1 MPAAGDDDGGTLTLR
16 HATRVGAYVARELAN
31 DAGLLVFE
39 LGAGLAGVVGLGLY
53 EGALVFKQGVGGGPV
68 VPPQPLRYALWT
80 TLPSVAGRP
89 LPSDAVL
96 RSLLNLPP
104 LSAANASTRSAS
116 HEAALAGTTAL
127 KVRNIQAGRHVVALA
142 TIVGVTLQIGASIQ
156 RGRQHYQAQVQEG
169 REPPLAPPQAVRI
182 SHRPPA
188 CTGTAPAF
196 HVGIAS
202 GTHDRVPWWAGEG
215 GVLGTVPQ
223 RWWTRAEWIQ
233 DPREWAQ
240 LLPSPTV
247 ASFHYSKTAPLFLE
261 AEVAASERPRGLSL
275 ELALESLRAGGRA
288 SSSSVKG
295 GMEGVVRILLAG
307 GEVLRGPI
315 RRGVEESG
323 AVDLLVDGEA
333 AVAVAV
339 LAWMEKTPYA
349 SAWSALAAQRTR
361 EEEAKISA
369 RREGNAFL
377 WKGYESVNAWVER
390 VPVSSSVERPWRWLA
405 HTWESVGR
413 RLRWLIKGG
422 VTARDALEEYK
433 VVVLVHDADSARLG
447 QRMKMKELLQGAGW
461 DVWGPGTSA
470 SRLVRDKDALVPV
483 LVFCQ
488 DDATTL
494 ERARFLVRAGRPPQ
508 LTCALLEDPES
519 ASPWLGEGGREG
531 GGGDDR
537 PTVLS
542 MADVH
547 DSLFAFVRGRVKE
560 GRGLGEIQREL
571 DASTRLCPT
580 SSSSAPSIYR

>member
-1 MPAAGDDDGGTLTLR
+1 MPAAGDGDGGGAPTLR
-16 HATRVGAYVARELAN
+16 HATRVVAYVSRELAN
-31 DAGLLVFE
+31 DAGLLAFE
-39 LGAGLAGVVGLGLY
+39 LGAGLAGVVGLGVY
-53 EGALVFKQGVGGGPV
+53 EGTLVFKQGVGGGAV

-104 LSAANASTRSAS
+104 LSAATASTRSAS
-116 HEAALAGTTAL
+116 HEAASAGTTAM

-142 TIVGVTLQIGASIQ
+142 TVVGVTLQIGASIQ
-156 RGRQHYQAQVQEG
+156 RGRQHYQAKVQEG

-188 CTGTAPAF
+188 PTGTAPAF
-196 HVGIAS
+196 HVTVAS
-202 GTHDRVPWWAGEG
+202 GPQDRVPWWAGEG
-215 GVLGTVPQ
+215 GVLGAVPQ

-240 LLPSPTV
+240 LLPSPAV
-247 ASFHYSKTAPLFLE
+247 ASFHYSKTVPLFLE
-261 AEVAASERPRGLSL
+261 AEVAAAERPRGLSL

-288 SSSSVKG
+288 SSSSSSSKG
-295 GMEGVVRILLAG
+295 GKEGEGVVRILLAG
-307 GEVLRGPI
+307 GEVLKGPI

-369 RREGNAFL
+369 RREGNAML

-405 HTWESVGR
+405 HTWETVGR

-433 VVVLVHDADSARLG
+433 VVVLVHDADAARLG

-461 DVWGPGTSA
+461 DVWGPGTST

-483 LVFCQ
+483 LVYCQ

-519 ASPWLGEGGREG
+519 ACPWLGKGKDGREG
-531 GGGDDR
+531 GGG
-537 PTVLS
+537 
-542 MADVH
+542 A
-547 DSLFAFVRGRVKE
+547 G
-560 GRGLGEIQREL
+560 
-571 DASTRLCPT
+571 STDCVECGGC
-580 SSSSAPSIYR
+580 A